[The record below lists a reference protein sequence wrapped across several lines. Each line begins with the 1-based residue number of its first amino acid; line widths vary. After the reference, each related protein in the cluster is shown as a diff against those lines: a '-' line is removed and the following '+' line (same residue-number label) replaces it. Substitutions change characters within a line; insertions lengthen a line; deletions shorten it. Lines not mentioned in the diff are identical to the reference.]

1 MTGRFAGIRRLIV
14 GGLFVYIL
22 FFPSFGEAA
31 SGKRSPESGS
41 FFVIRVVD
49 EQTGRGVPLIE
60 LKTTNGISF
69 WTDSQGVIAFFEPGL
84 MGQEVY
90 FSVRGPGYDYPADGF
105 GNHGVR
111 LKVREGETAQVRV
124 RRVNVA
130 ERLYRITG
138 QGIYRDS
145 LLAGLPVPLKN
156 PDLNGQVM
164 GQDSVQT
171 CWYKDRLYWFW
182 GDTNCPFYPLGNFA
196 TSGAVSLL
204 PRQGGLDPSV
214 GVDLHYFT
222 DERGFCKKMVPLPEE
237 GVVWIEGVCSVKDSQ
252 GKEHMTAFFSR
263 RKGLAK
269 VLEYGLLDYDDSAC
283 QFRPVLRSEK
293 NLVPFDGVGHPFGAV
308 CGAKR
313 YFYFAVPFPLGVRM
327 RISACWDDML
337 CPERYEVYT
346 ALGGSPAGSD
356 SGAGYWISLRELQT
370 QWKSADELK
379 KALQKERQNSTLLY
393 DVRNGASV
401 VPHNGSVSWN
411 AYRRK
416 WILIAV
422 QQGGES
428 SYLGEVWY
436 AEADTPAGPWGYA
449 QKVVSHE
456 RYSFYNPKHHP
467 YFDQEGGRIIY
478 FEGTYSFTFSGS
490 AETAV
495 PRYDY
500 NQIMYRLDLSAERL
514 RLPEPVYEIHRD
526 GGVEYLFGSR
536 VRTERKDGKIAGIA
550 FWAVSPERAFKGLI
564 PIYAE
569 RMEDGQ
575 VRLSKESGGWTGKPL
590 FYAMPAGTKNSSR
603 ALVPLFEYRHKETGL
618 FCYSVETQKGPD
630 WEKGSEPLCLVWK
643 NPAEKWTADW
653 EAQPW
658 TAW

>member
-1 MTGRFAGIRRLIV
+1 MSEPAGV
-14 GGLFVYIL
+14 
-22 FFPSFGEAA
+22 
-31 SGKRSPESGS
+31 GS

-60 LKTTNGISF
+60 LKTINGISF

-84 MGQEVY
+84 MEQEVY
-90 FSVRGPGYDYPADGF
+90 FSVQGPGYEYPPDGF
-105 GNHGVR
+105 GNRGVKLR
-111 LKVREGETAQVRV
+111 VQAGKTAQVRV
-124 RRVNVA
+124 RRVNIA

-145 LLAGLPVPLKN
+145 LLAGLPVPVKN
-156 PDLNGQVM
+156 PASNGQVM

-196 TSGAVSLL
+196 TSGAVSRL
-204 PRQGGLDPSV
+204 PRQGGLDPAV

-222 DERGFCKKMVPLPEE
+222 DQRGFCKKMVPMPEE
-237 GVVWIEGVCSVKDSQ
+237 GVVWIEGVCSVKDSE

-263 RKGLAK
+263 RKGLTEA
-269 VLEYGLLDYDDSAC
+269 LEYGLLDYDDASC

-293 NLVPFDGVGHPFGAV
+293 NPFPFDGVGHPLGAV
-308 CGAKR
+308 CGEKH

-327 RISACWDDML
+327 RIPNRWEDMV
-337 CPERYEVYT
+337 CPERYEIYT
-346 ALGGSPAGSD
+346 ALDESSARSGKRPAGRWVSW
-356 SGAGYWISLRELQT
+356 GELQR
-370 QWKSADELK
+370 QWKSADDLK
-379 KALQKERQNSTLLY
+379 KALQKEIQSTAVLS
-393 DVRNGASV
+393 DIRNGASV
-401 VPHNGSVSWN
+401 IPHSGSVYWN
-411 AYRRK
+411 DYRRK

-422 QQGGES
+422 QQGGDS

-436 AEADTPAGPWGYA
+436 AEADTPVGPWGYA
-449 QKVVSHE
+449 QKIVSHE

-467 YFDQEGGRIIY
+467 YFDQQGGRIFY

-500 NQIMYRLDLSAERL
+500 NQIMYRLDLSEERL

-526 GGVEYLFGSR
+526 KGPEYLFGTQ
-536 VRTERKDGKIAGIA
+536 VRTEQKDKSIAGIA
-550 FWAVSPERAFKGLI
+550 FWAVSPKRAFQGLI

-575 VRLSKESGGWTGKPL
+575 VRFSKESGGGTGKPL
-590 FYAMPAGTKNSSR
+590 FYAMPTGTANSSR
-603 ALVPLFEYRHKETGL
+603 ALVPLFEYRHKTAGL
-618 FCYSVETQKGPD
+618 ICYSVETQQGAE
-630 WEKGSEPLCLVWK
+630 WEKSSEPLCFVWR
-643 NPAEKWTADW
+643 NPVEKWSADW
-653 EAQPW
+653 EARPW
-658 TAW
+658 IPW